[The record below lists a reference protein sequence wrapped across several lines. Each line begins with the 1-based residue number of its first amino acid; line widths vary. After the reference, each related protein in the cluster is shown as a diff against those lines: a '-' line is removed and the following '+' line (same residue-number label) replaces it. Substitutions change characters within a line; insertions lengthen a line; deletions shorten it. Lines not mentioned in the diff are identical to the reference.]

1 MAQDENPFIEPRY
14 GLSDKDFN
22 RLAQFIQGECGIQMP
37 PSKKSLVTA
46 RLQKRLRLLKMD
58 SFSEYVDWVLDPR
71 AAGQELINFID
82 IITTNKTDFFRE
94 PGHFDYMTKEAL
106 PDLLKRH
113 QAGIRRPVQIWSA
126 PCSTGEEPYTMAIV
140 LLEFA
145 ESQRIPQ
152 YKGQILGTDLSTRAL
167 KHGQNAVYD
176 MDRVAELPV
185 VLKKKYMLRS
195 RDPNNQKVKMGPELR
210 QMVRFQH
217 LNFMDGS
224 YNVSQTMDIIF
235 CRNCLIYF
243 DRPTTEAIVNKLCR
257 HLAPGGYFFVGHS
270 ETLNNLKVPLVQVAP
285 TIYQFPTG
293 SSAKGAARS

>member
-1 MAQDENPFIEPRY
+1 
-14 GLSDKDFN
+14 
-22 RLAQFIQGECGIQMP
+22 
-37 PSKKSLVTA
+37 
-46 RLQKRLRLLKMD
+46 
-58 SFSEYVDWVLDPR
+58 

-94 PGHFDYMTKEAL
+94 PGHFDFMTKEAL
-106 PDLLKRH
+106 PDLMERH
-113 QAGIRRPVQIWSA
+113 QAGLRRPVHIWSA

-145 ESQRIPQ
+145 ESLRIPQ

-167 KHGQNAVYD
+167 KHGQEAVYD
-176 MDRVAELPV
+176 MDRVATLPV
-185 VLKKKYMLRS
+185 VIKKKYMLRG
-195 RDPNNQKVKMGPELR
+195 RDPDRPKVRMGPELR

-217 LNFMDGS
+217 LNFMDAS
-224 YNVSQTMDIIF
+224 YNINQTMDIIF

-285 TIYQFPTG
+285 TIYQLP
-293 SSAKGAARS
+293 SPNKG